1 VPPASAVLL
10 ITCPDRPGLV
20 AGVANFVTGHGGNI
34 LHADQHV
41 DDAAGIFFQRVEFA
55 LDGFGVARDDIAPA
69 FAAVAE
75 PLGMQYRVA
84 FSDEVPR
91 LGVLA
96 STAPHC
102 LTDLLAR
109 WAAGELAADLRVIAS
124 NHPDHAAT
132 AEFYGVDYEYLPIRD
147 GDLAAQEARL
157 RAVLDAR
164 HIDLVVL
171 ARYMQVLSD
180 DFVAAYPNR
189 IINIHHSFLPAF
201 VGARPYHQAHA
212 RGVKLIGVTAHYAT
226 ADLDEGP
233 IIEQDVVRVSHRD
246 AVDDL
251 VRKGRDLEKI
261 VLARAIRAHLD
272 HRVLVYGNKTVV
284 FA

>member
-1 VPPASAVLL
+1 MPTSAVLL
-10 ITCPDRPGLV
+10 ITCPDRRGLV

-55 LDGFGVARDDIAPA
+55 LDGFGLPPDELTSA

-75 PLGMQYRVA
+75 PLGMKFRVA

-91 LGVLA
+91 VAVLV

-109 WAAGELAADLRVIAS
+109 WAAGELAADLRVVVS
-124 NHPDHAAT
+124 NHPDHAPT
-132 AEFYGVDYEYLPIRD
+132 AAFYGVDYEYLPIVD
-147 GDLAAQEARL
+147 GDRAAQESAL
-157 RAVLDAR
+157 RAVLTKRDV
-164 HIDLVVL
+164 DLVVL
-171 ARYMQVLSD
+171 ARYMQILGNE
-180 DFVAAYPNR
+180 FVAAYPNR

-212 RGVKLIGVTAHYAT
+212 RGVKLIGAPRTT
-226 ADLDEGP
+226 RPP
-233 IIEQDVVRVSHRD
+233 ISTR
-246 AVDDL
+246 
-251 VRKGRDLEKI
+251 
-261 VLARAIRAHLD
+261 ARSSSRTWCA
-272 HRVLVYGNKTVV
+272 
-284 FA
+284 